1 MQEVPE
7 ALMLREKAGGKAC
20 TAGGLVCRVEKGSHG
35 ETMKIITAD
44 ERMAEKKNI
53 KGALFG
59 PHGIGKT
66 SLLWTLDP
74 EKTLFLD
81 LEGGD
86 LAVQDCPLDQII
98 IRTWEE
104 AMDMACIITG
114 PDPSRRADQAYSQ
127 AHYDFVTKETD
138 PSFLAKYEVIF
149 WDSISVASR
158 LCWQWATGQP
168 DAFSEK
174 TGKQDNRGAYGL
186 VGRELVRWLT
196 QIQHCPDKNVWVVG
210 GLDEKVDDFG
220 RRKWDLQIEGSKAGL
235 ELPGIFDQIV
245 SMVIQKDEAGTPYRA
260 FVCHQ
265 VNPWGYPA
273 KDRSGRLD
281 VMEEPHLGKLM
292 SKISG
297 PKPERNFNTEL
308 LDKKEE

>member
-1 MQEVPE
+1 
-7 ALMLREKAGGKAC
+7 
-20 TAGGLVCRVEKGSHG
+20 
-35 ETMKIITAD
+35 MKIITAD
-44 ERMAEKKNI
+44 QRLAEKKKI
-53 KGALFG
+53 KGAIFG

-66 SLLWTLDP
+66 SLMRTLDP
-74 EKTLFLD
+74 SKTLFLD

-86 LAVQDCPLDQII
+86 LAIQDCPVDQIK
-98 IRTWEE
+98 IRTWEN
-104 AMDMACIITG
+104 ALDMACLITG
-114 PDPSRRADQAYSQ
+114 PDPARRSNQAFSQ
-127 AHYDFVTKETD
+127 AHYDFVAGETD
-138 PSFLAKYEVIF
+138 PSFLQRYDTIF

-168 DAFSEK
+168 DAVSEK

-210 GLDEKVDDFG
+210 GLDEKIDDFG
-220 RRKWDLQIEGSKAGL
+220 RRVWTLQIEGTKAGN
-235 ELPGIFDQIV
+235 ELPGIFDEVI
-245 SMVIQKDEAGTPYRA
+245 SMVVMKDADGNPYRA

-281 VMEEPHLGKLM
+281 MVEEPHLGKLM
-292 SKISG
+292 AKING
-297 PKPERNFNTEL
+297 PKPERKFQTEL
-308 LDKKEE
+308 LNKEDENNG